1 MLVDVLAICNQY
13 SWWFW
18 KVRIRHVLT
27 WKSWSDCEFLD
38 FIGHR
43 IRLILRVTNAFI
55 TRVFIDNRIQTTIS
69 SIKSAFVIIR
79 YVIAKTISNT
89 IPILTIWK
97 KKTFSFQFSGWFL
110 ARKFKWLT
118 VSDVFCSDFFSCFRT
133 SRDFHSRWK
142 DNFRDLKFLRFC
154 CVVNRYNC
162 Y

>member
-1 MLVDVLAICNQY
+1 MYWQSVINTVGDFGKLEFGMY
-13 SWWFW
+13 SHGNVGPIVNF
-18 KVRIRHVLT
+18 
-27 WKSWSDCEFLD
+27 
-38 FIGHR
+38 
-43 IRLILRVTNAFI
+43 LILLVTGYVLFSAWQMHSLQEYLLI
-55 TRVFIDNRIQTTIS
+55 TGFKQQSPPSNLHSKLFDMS
-69 SIKSAFVIIR
+69 SQKPSPMLYQF
-79 YVIAKTISNT
+79 SQSE
-89 IPILTIWK
+89 

-162 Y
+162 C